1 VLLMAMGDAVG
12 GGGRVFYFILF
23 FLGFDSMLS
32 LGKYVFGG
40 F

>member
-1 VLLMAMGDAVG
+1 MLLMAMGDAVG
-12 GGGRVFYFILF
+12 GGGRVFYFLF
-23 FLGFDSMLS
+23 FFSGLCSMLS

>member
-1 VLLMAMGDAVG
+1 MVVEGFFI
-12 GGGRVFYFILF
+12 FYFF